1 MSSTAGRATTDV
13 RFGDYVLCME
23 LGRGG
28 SGVVYRARRA
38 GSDESV
44 ALKVMIGGEL
54 ATPEQRD
61 AFLAGPRSAAG
72 LRHPNIA
79 PIREFGEHAGQP
91 YFTMDL
97 IEGTS
102 LAETIEEGRATRAEI
117 LDWLEHLASAVSHA
131 HRARVLHRDLKPA
144 NILLDRENVPHL
156 LDFGSAKQL
165 EDQGACSN
173 SDRAWL
179 TPYMA
184 PEQARG
190 ERGGSAVD
198 IYSLGVICYELL
210 TGLVPYEALDF
221 GERVAALTSSAPIP
235 PPRKLD
241 PSVDRNL
248 ELIAL
253 RCLEKD
259 PKRRYGSAEALLED
273 VRLVRAGERPKHA
286 YRGRLERAARWL
298 GRHPLVSVGAGA
310 IAFVLMS
317 FLVVTGW
324 LVVAEQ
330 ERELRAAALGMNQFA
345 ARAEAGSMLYR
356 LRLMGDEL
364 ERIAASPTARRC
376 ASSPRWLQPA
386 PPDFAELI
394 GGFGSIAI
402 ATTEGKPIARH
413 PPVPDWYENESFAHR
428 DFFKGAQRLG
438 LRGERGVHV
447 ARAYRSRADGVFK
460 FALAAPIFDEERFA
474 GVMLASVVTD
484 SKLGLSPVRAG
495 TTDPVI
501 ALIGPRD
508 VEDRGVPQP
517 EGPLGYNLLVHPA
530 LGRGREL
537 TLGPE
542 DARFLHEQFDETVTP
557 NDQFEVT
564 PRSPPAP
571 ASRGDYRDPLL
582 GGRWLAAFAPVG
594 GTGYV
599 VLVESKVE
607 MVGAPTTRL
616 VWRLAAGFGL
626 AALLLL
632 VLVSLAARLGSFRA
646 R

>member
-1 MSSTAGRATTDV
+1 MIPAATRVTDV
-13 RFGDYVLCME
+13 CFGDYVLGQE

-28 SGVVYRARRA
+28 SGVVYRARRR
-38 GSDESV
+38 GSDACV
-44 ALKVMIGGEL
+44 ALKVMIGGDL
-54 ATPEQRD
+54 ATPEQRA

-79 PIREFGEHAGQP
+79 SIREFGQHAGQP

-97 IEGTS
+97 VEGKN
-102 LAETIEEGRATRAEI
+102 LAETLEEGRVTRAEI
-117 LDWLEHLASAVSHA
+117 LDWLEHIASAVSHA
-131 HRARVLHRDLKPA
+131 HRAKVLHRDLKPE
-144 NILLDRENVPHL
+144 NILLDRDNVPHL
-156 LDFGSAKQL
+156 LDFGTAKQL

-198 IYSLGVICYELL
+198 IYGLGVICYELL

-221 GERVAALTSSAPIP
+221 GERVAALTSSEPIP

-241 PSVDRNL
+241 PNVDRDL
-248 ELIAL
+248 ELITL

-286 YRGRLERAARWL
+286 YQSRLERAVRWL
-298 GRHPLVSVGAGA
+298 GRHPLVSASAGT

-317 FLVVTGW
+317 FQLVTGW
-324 LVVAEQ
+324 LVAAQ
-330 ERELRAAALGMNQFA
+330 QASELRAATLDMNQFA

-356 LRLMGDEL
+356 LRLLGDEL
-364 ERIAASPTARRC
+364 ERIAASPTALRC
-376 ASSPRWLQPA
+376 ASSPHWLNPA
-386 PPDFAELI
+386 PADFAQLL
-394 GGFGSIAI
+394 GSFGSLAI

-413 PPVPDWYENESFAHR
+413 PAVPDWYGDESFAFR
-428 DFFKGAQRLG
+428 DFFQGAKRLA

-460 FALAAPIFDEERFA
+460 FALATPILDGERFV
-474 GVMLASVVTD
+474 GVMLASVITD
-484 SKLGLSPVRAG
+484 SKLGLTPTREG
-495 TTDPVI
+495 NTEPVI

-517 EGPLGYNLLVHPA
+517 PGPLGYNLLVHPA
-530 LGRGREL
+530 LSRGREL
-537 TLGPE
+537 TLGRE
-542 DARFLHEQFDETVTP
+542 DTRFLHEQFDNTVTP
-557 NDQFEVT
+557 DDQFDVHGRLH
-564 PRSPPAP
+564 PPPA
-571 ASRGDYRDPLL
+571 RRDDYRDPLL
-582 GGRWLAAFAPVG
+582 GGSWLAAFAPVG

-607 MVGAPTTRL
+607 MARAPTTRL
-616 VWRLAAGFGL
+616 VWRLAGGFGL
-626 AALLLL
+626 ATLLLL
-632 VLVSLAARLGSFRA
+632 VLVGIAARRGSFR
-646 R
+646 RR

>member
-1 MSSTAGRATTDV
+1 MSPAAARATDV
-13 RFGDYVLCME
+13 YFGDYVLGPE

-28 SGVVYRARRA
+28 SGIVYRAHRPGR
-38 GSDESV
+38 DECV
-44 ALKVMIGGEL
+44 ALKVMIGGDR
-54 ATPEQRD
+54 ATPEERA

-79 PIREFGEHAGQP
+79 SIREFGEHAGQP
-91 YFTMDL
+91 YFTLDL
-97 IEGTS
+97 VEGKS
-102 LAETIEEGRATRAEI
+102 LAETLEEGRVTRAEI
-117 LDWLEHLASAVSHA
+117 LAWLEHIASAVSHA
-131 HRARVLHRDLKPA
+131 HRAKVLHRDLKPE
-144 NILLDRENVPHL
+144 NILLDRDNVPHL
-156 LDFGSAKQL
+156 VDFGTAKQL
-165 EDQGACSN
+165 EEQGACSN

-221 GERVAALTSSAPIP
+221 GERVAALTSSEPVT
-235 PPRKLD
+235 PPRRLD
-241 PSVDRNL
+241 PTVDRDL
-248 ELIAL
+248 ELITL
-253 RCLEKD
+253 CCLEKD

-273 VRLVRAGERPKHA
+273 IRLVRAHKRPKHA
-286 YRGRLERAARWL
+286 HQSRLERAARWL
-298 GRHPLVSVGAGA
+298 GRHPLVSASAGT

-317 FLVVTGW
+317 FLLVTGW
-324 LVVAEQ
+324 LVAAEQ
-330 ERELRAAALGMNQFA
+330 EHELRAAALGMNQFA
-345 ARAEAGSMLYR
+345 ARAEAGNMLYR

-364 ERIAASPTARRC
+364 ERIAASPTVRRC
-376 ASSPRWLQPA
+376 ASNERWVNPA
-386 PPDFAELI
+386 PPDFAALV

-402 ATTEGKPIARH
+402 ATTEGKPIARY
-413 PPVPDWYENESFAHR
+413 PAVPDWYANESFAFR
-428 DFFKGAQRLG
+428 DFFQGAKRLA

-460 FALAAPIFDEERFA
+460 FALASPIFDGERFV
-474 GVMLASVVTD
+474 GVMLASVITD
-484 SKLGLSPVRAG
+484 SKLGLTPAREG
-495 TTDPVI
+495 NTEPVI

-517 EGPLGYNLLVHPA
+517 PGPLGYNLLVHPA
-530 LGRGREL
+530 LSRGGEL

-542 DARFLHEQFDETVTP
+542 DTRFLHEQFDRTVTP
-557 NDQFEVT
+557 DDQFVVDGR
-564 PRSPPAP
+564 PLPPPAG
-571 ASRGDYRDPLL
+571 REDYRDPLR

-607 MVGAPTTRL
+607 LARAPTTRL
-616 VWRLAAGFGL
+616 VWRLAVGFGL

-632 VLVSLAARLGSFRA
+632 VLVSLLARRGSFR
-646 R
+646 RR